1 MIGGDPK
8 SSGYSQSL
16 RFLLMSSSRRDFLKV
31 LGGSALALPALSIS
45 SLPALAQDATE
56 RPLRYCIVGLG
67 RISLDEFMPGV
78 RLSHKARLTALV
90 SANRAKA
97 EKVAAQYQI
106 DPKNIY
112 SYETL
117 NRIADN
123 PEIDAVYIALP
134 NGMHAEYTVRAA
146 EAGKHVLCEK
156 PMANTPAECEQMIA
170 ACRKAGKK
178 LMIAYRCRLE
188 PTNLR
193 AISLIRSGALGK
205 VQIIQ
210 SSDGFNISPTY
221 TIMGETRP
229 EWRLDKAM
237 AGGGPMMDVGIYSLQ
252 ATRYLSGEEP
262 AEISATWSTS
272 KGDSRFHGIEE
283 NLVWH
288 TKFPSGV
295 LATCNTSYG
304 SNIGDSARVDGSKG
318 WLELNPG
325 FFYDGLRLRGHS
337 QTQGNLDFVADNPN
351 PRQFTTEADYF
362 VDCVRQNREPKI
374 NGEEGLR
381 DLKLIAAIY
390 KSCRE
395 GGQPQQV

>member
-1 MIGGDPK
+1 
-8 SSGYSQSL
+8 
-16 RFLLMSSSRRDFLKV
+16 MSSSRRNFLKI
-31 LGGSALALPALSIS
+31 LGGGALALPALNLS
-45 SLPALAQDATE
+45 SLPMLGQDAAD

-67 RISLDEFMPGV
+67 RISLNEFMPGV
-78 RLSHKARLTALV
+78 RLSHKSRLTALV
-90 SANRAKA
+90 SGSRAKA

-112 SYETL
+112 SYE
-117 NRIADN
+117 NFHRIADN
-123 PEIDAVYIALP
+123 PEIDAVYLALP

-170 ACRKAGKK
+170 TCRKAGKK

-205 VQIIQ
+205 LQIIE

-221 TIMGETRP
+221 TVMGVTRP
-229 EWRLDKAM
+229 EWRIDKAM

-262 AEISATWSTS
+262 AVISATWSRS
-272 KGDSRFHGIEE
+272 KDDSRFRGVEE
-283 NLVWH
+283 NVVWH
-288 TKFPSGV
+288 TQFPSGV

-304 SNIGDSARVDGSKG
+304 SNIGDSARVNGSKG
-318 WLELNPG
+318 WLSLDPG
-325 FFYDGLRLRGHS
+325 FYYDGLHLRGHS
-337 QTQGNLDFVADNPN
+337 QTQGNLDYVADNPN

-362 VDCVRQNREPKI
+362 TDCVHKNQEPTI

-381 DLKLIAAIY
+381 DMKLIAAIY

-395 GGQPQQV
+395 GGAPQRV